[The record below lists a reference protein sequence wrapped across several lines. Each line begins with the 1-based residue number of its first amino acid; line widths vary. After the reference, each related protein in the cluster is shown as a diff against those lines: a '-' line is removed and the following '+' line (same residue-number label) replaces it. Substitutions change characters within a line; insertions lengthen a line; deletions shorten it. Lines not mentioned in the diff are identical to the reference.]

1 MFSRTIFSKRIKLLR
16 KSYKFTLI
24 EFASYFKIV
33 SKATIGFWE
42 KENAI
47 PSADVLADLSTFL
60 VFLWTGLLGLVTYLI
75 QIQA

>member
-33 SKATIGFWE
+33 SKATIGFG
-42 KENAI
+42 KKKMLFHQPMYLPI
-47 PSADVLADLSTFL
+47 YQLFL